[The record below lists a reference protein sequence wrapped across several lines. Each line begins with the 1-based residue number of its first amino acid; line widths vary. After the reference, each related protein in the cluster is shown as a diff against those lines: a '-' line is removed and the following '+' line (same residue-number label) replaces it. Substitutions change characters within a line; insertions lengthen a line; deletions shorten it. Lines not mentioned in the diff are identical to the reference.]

1 MDQNHQRF
9 SLSEKEHTVVNYV
22 SNILKETLLVQ
33 QEILA
38 QLSLLN
44 TRVLTIE
51 HRLNDCVRDLRNLPS
66 KQ

>member
-9 SLSEKEHTVVNYV
+9 SLTEKEHAVVNYV

-51 HRLNDCVRDLRNLPS
+51 HRLNDCVRDLRNLPV